1 MIRIRMF
8 ANLVHYFVFVDFAFL
23 SMIVISES
31 RKKHRFEKKS
41 KKKTA
46 RSDKDF
52 TDDSDTDVHEYG
64 I

>member
-1 MIRIRMF
+1 MF
-8 ANLVHYFVFVDFAFL
+8 TNMVYDVVFVDYALL

-31 RKKHRFEKKS
+31 RKKHGYEKKS

-52 TDDSDTDVHEYG
+52 IDDSDTDVREYG